1 MNTPNEI
8 SQLRLFKIEN
18 PLKSRLGADF
28 FNALPKHPGVYWML
42 DGRGRLLYVGKS
54 RNLKQRLS
62 SYRSLK
68 PENIPSRLVRVL
80 LGTEHIAFERTESE
94 LKATQVESEM
104 LKLLKPPC
112 NRAGVKPD
120 KFFDWTI
127 REMPRSWRLEVQT
140 QETRE
145 KNAGFR
151 SAHRFFNVHG
161 SLLRQLHGLTRG
173 HFSLMEL
180 STALLKGP
188 AGLSGVYEDRDMC
201 DELAGPMTE
210 DKRIFNQGLRET
222 VQMFFDG
229 IEQWPEFLCP
239 LDDRKVPDRW
249 SADLWEKDQ
258 VVLKEAFD
266 NFIRPLRMK
275 QFCLTAADLGITVP
289 VAELEE
295 EST

>member
-1 MNTPNEI
+1 M
-8 SQLRLFKIEN
+8 RLFKIEN
-18 PLKSRLGADF
+18 PLKHRLGADF
-28 FNALPKHPGVYWML
+28 FKLLPKHPGVYWML

-94 LKATQVESEM
+94 LKATQVESEL

-120 KFFDWTI
+120 KVFDWVI
-127 REMPRSWRLEVQT
+127 REMPRSWRLEVQH

-151 SAHRFFNVHG
+151 SAPRFFKLHG
-161 SLLRQLHGLTRG
+161 ALLRQLHGLTRG
-173 HFSLMEL
+173 HFSLIEL
-180 STALLKGP
+180 PTALLKGP
-188 AGLSGVYEDRDMC
+188 AGLSGVYEDRDMS
-201 DELAGPMTE
+201 DELAGPLGE
-210 DKRIFNQGLRET
+210 DKRVFNLGLRET
-222 VQMFFDG
+222 AQLFLDG
-229 IEQWPEFLCP
+229 LENWPEFPCP

-249 SADLWEKDQ
+249 STDLWEKDQ
-258 VVLKEAFD
+258 QVLKEAFAD
-266 NFIRPLRMK
+266 FVQPLRMK
-275 QFCLTAADLGITVP
+275 QLGLSPADLGITEASEGLSP
-289 VAELEE
+289 
-295 EST
+295 